1 MKTQLSELFIIM
13 VLTILILSLVN
24 VYSLSEEQN
33 PHKQFYDPLYEYSD
47 YINREIIPNKRY
59 IRFGKRGADDAMSYG
74 GIPALTRHKTYSIY
88 DLLKE
93 RQ

>member
-1 MKTQLSELFIIM
+1 
-13 VLTILILSLVN
+13 
-24 VYSLSEEQN
+24 

-59 IRFGKRGADDAMSYG
+59 IRFGKRADDVMSYG